1 MNMTEECKRETEDM
15 LKAAIY
21 RERPIVNVKQYV
33 EDNAILD
40 SDDKVVVKELWDGR
54 YRVNVWKHDP
64 NRIVQSYF
72 IQSDASGV
80 VSCSPSL
87 GA

>member
-1 MNMTEECKRETEDM
+1 M
-15 LKAAIY
+15 
-21 RERPIVNVKQYV
+21 NVKEYV
-33 EDNAILD
+33 EKTAILD

-54 YRVNVWKHDP
+54 YRVNIWKYNP

-72 IQSDASGV
+72 IQSDGDRILE
-80 VSCSPSL
+80 CNPNM

>member
-1 MNMTEECKRETEDM
+1 MNIKE
-15 LKAAIY
+15 
-21 RERPIVNVKQYV
+21 YV
-33 EDNAILD
+33 EKNAILD

-54 YRVNVWKHDP
+54 YRANVWKYDP

-72 IQSDASGV
+72 IHTDGSGV
-80 VSCSPSL
+80 VSCNPSL